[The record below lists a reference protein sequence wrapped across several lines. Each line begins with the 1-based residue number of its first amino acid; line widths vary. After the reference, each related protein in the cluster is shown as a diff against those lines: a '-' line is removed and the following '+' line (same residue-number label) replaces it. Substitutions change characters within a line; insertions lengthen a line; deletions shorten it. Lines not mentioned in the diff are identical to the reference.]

1 MMDKRFSLVI
11 VIPMMCVLL
20 CACAA
25 PSVIELDIN
34 QGIFDLSSCLPG
46 YVSNGGC
53 NYFTYRLNDIRLS
66 LSVYDNTAAIAEIYP
81 GALASFEARTE
92 NGMDYYFRSY
102 AVCWDG
108 IDEETGEPTGGEIT
122 TTEIIFYIDEYIVVL
137 SGSTDNDDVS
147 AVTLT
152 LAMDL
157 LSEAPI
163 EDLEQVGGGLST
175 RYYNGILECN
185 ISLIAEDDP
194 EYQRIFDTEGT
205 VIQEEGNIRY
215 LASIRE
221 RSPDDPNRNLIV
233 CDTDKGALLVSCGV
247 PYSKRNNVS
256 SKELDF
262 INFSL
267 AKNIAESLGVVIN
280 SLG

>member
-1 MMDKRFSLVI
+1 MMDKRFSLLI

-46 YVSNGGC
+46 YVSTGGF
-53 NYFTYRLNDIRLS
+53 NFFTYRLNDISLW
-66 LSVYDNTAAIAEIYP
+66 LSVYDKTTPIERIYP
-81 GALASFEARTE
+81 GAFEARTE
-92 NGMDYYFRSY
+92 NGMDYYFRSNT
-102 AVCWDG
+102 VCWDG
-108 IDEETGEPTGGEIT
+108 IEEETGEPTSGMT
-122 TTEIIFYIDEYIVVL
+122 TRADIIFYIDEYMVVL
-137 SGSTDNDDVS
+137 SGSSDKDDVS

-157 LSEAPI
+157 LSETPV
-163 EDLEQVGGGLST
+163 EDLEQLGGGLST
-175 RYYNGILECN
+175 SYYNDILECN

-221 RSPDDPNRNLIV
+221 RSPDDPNRSLIV